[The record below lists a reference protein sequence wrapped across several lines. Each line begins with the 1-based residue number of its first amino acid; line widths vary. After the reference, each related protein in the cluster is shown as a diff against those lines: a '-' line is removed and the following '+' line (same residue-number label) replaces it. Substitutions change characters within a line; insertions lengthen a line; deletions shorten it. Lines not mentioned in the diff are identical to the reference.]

1 MTATS
6 TPLAYAADF
15 VRRVCQLAGP
25 TSFIRD
31 LRAELRSK
39 GVLVAVQTHDSA
51 ALFDWLMVA
60 LSFQGI
66 ADRIAAAFIA
76 EHGNVA
82 WRQIESSLAESPSC
96 PKLTGHWTFYG
107 CSYHKGSGTCAEPE
121 HVEACPLP
129 RHNLRNGH
137 LNQTAYSLF
146 LFIRDVM
153 GGDLVAWIDEALVVA
168 NNGSASR
175 QQLADLRKALI
186 EPLRHIHGVSD
197 KVLAVALSTL
207 LIGAGKLKPLWLE
220 VGTTF
225 VAVDTLVHN
234 FLHRTGILH
243 RFGAD
248 HAYGAGCY
256 HARGCADLIEII
268 AAEIDAR
275 AFNPSFPSFFPRFVQ
290 SAIWHY
296 CAANGFDVCNGNR
309 IDDRERC
316 NNNVYC
322 RLHGRCDRLAL
333 HVKLPKKLA
342 SSAV

>member
-1 MTATS
+1 MAS
-6 TPLAYAADF
+6 NSALAYAADF

-25 TSFIRD
+25 ASFIAD
-31 LRAELRSK
+31 LRAELRRK
-39 GVLVAVQTHDSA
+39 GVLAAVQAHDNA

-66 ADRIAAAFIA
+66 ADRIAAGYIA

-153 GGDLVAWIDEALVVA
+153 GGDLVAWIDA
-168 NNGSASR
+168 
-175 QQLADLRKALI
+175 QLAHPGHDSSAPSLAVMRNALI
-186 EPLRHIHGVSD
+186 EPLRHVHGVSD

-207 LIGAGKLKPLWLE
+207 LIGAGKLKPRWLE
-220 VGTTF
+220 VGTSF

-234 FLHRTGILH
+234 FLHRTGILR
-243 RFGAD
+243 RFEAD
-248 HAYGAGCY
+248 HAYGLGCY
-256 HARGCADLIEII
+256 RARGCAQLIEAI
-268 AAEIDAR
+268 AAEIDAT
-275 AFNPSFPSFFPRFVQ
+275 AFNPRFPSFFPRFVQ

-296 CAANGFDVCNGNR
+296 CAENGFDVCNGNR
-309 IDDRERC
+309 VDDREAC
-316 NNNVYC
+316 NNVYC

-333 HVKLPKKLA
+333 QAKPSKTLA
-342 SSAV
+342 FSDA